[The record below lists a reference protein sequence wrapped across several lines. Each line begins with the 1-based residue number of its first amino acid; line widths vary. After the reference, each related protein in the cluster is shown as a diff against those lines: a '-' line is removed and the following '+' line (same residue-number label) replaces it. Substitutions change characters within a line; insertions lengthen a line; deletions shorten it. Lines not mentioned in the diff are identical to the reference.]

1 MTLAPYGGGRLD
13 VTLAAG
19 GDTMGGRRTG
29 NRRTKG
35 ANFLGGVA
43 ENYWLFYYL
52 VYVAVVIAGIAV
64 YWKSLLPGD
73 ENEGLY
79 TLAAIFGVAAGAAL
93 LMAILLEVAGYM
105 VLLIPRRI
113 RELKERGHE
122 EGRQEGLAEG
132 REEGRQAERQ
142 RVAAILRQQGE
153 TLPPEELR
161 KLLLGD
167 DPPASNGGSPL

>member
-1 MTLAPYGGGRLD
+1 
-13 VTLAAG
+13 
-19 GDTMGGRRTG
+19 MGGSRTS
-29 NRRTKG
+29 NKRTKR
-35 ANFLGGVA
+35 ANFLGEVA
-43 ENYWLFYYL
+43 ANYWLFYYL
-52 VYVAVVIAGIAV
+52 VYVAVVVAGAAV
-64 YWKSLLPGD
+64 YWQSLLPGA

-113 RELKERGHE
+113 RELKERGRE
-122 EGRQEGLAEG
+122 EGRQEGL
-132 REEGRQAERQ
+132 EEGRQAERQ
-142 RVAAILRQQGE
+142 RVAAILRQQSE

-167 DPPASNGGSPL
+167 DPPAANGGGAL

>member
-1 MTLAPYGGGRLD
+1 
-13 VTLAAG
+13 
-19 GDTMGGRRTG
+19 MGGSRTG
-29 NRRTKG
+29 NKRTKR
-35 ANFLGGVA
+35 ANSLGGVA

-52 VYVAVVIAGIAV
+52 VYVAVVAAGVAV
-64 YWKSLLPGD
+64 YWESLLPGD

-113 RELKERGHE
+113 RELKERGRE
-122 EGRQEGLAEG
+122 EG
-132 REEGRQAERQ
+132 REEGRQAEHQ

-167 DPPASNGGSPL
+167 DPPSANG

>member
-1 MTLAPYGGGRLD
+1 
-13 VTLAAG
+13 
-19 GDTMGGRRTG
+19 MGGSRTS
-29 NRRTKG
+29 NKRTKRT
-35 ANFLGGVA
+35 NSLGGIA

-52 VYVAVVIAGIAV
+52 VYVAVVVAGVAV

-113 RELKERGHE
+113 RELKERGRE
-122 EGRQEGLAEG
+122 EGRQEGLEEGRQEG
-132 REEGRQAERQ
+132 REQGLEQGRQAERQ

-167 DPPASNGGSPL
+167 DPPASNGGGPL

>member
-1 MTLAPYGGGRLD
+1 
-13 VTLAAG
+13 
-19 GDTMGGRRTG
+19 MGGRRTG
-29 NRRTKG
+29 NRRTKR
-35 ANFLGGVA
+35 ANSLGGVA

-52 VYVAVVIAGIAV
+52 VYVAVVAAGVAV
-64 YWKSLLPGD
+64 YWQSLLPGA

-113 RELKERGHE
+113 RELKERG
-122 EGRQEGLAEG
+122 

-167 DPPASNGGSPL
+167 DPPAANGGGRQ

>member
-1 MTLAPYGGGRLD
+1 MD
-13 VTLAAG
+13 
-19 GDTMGGRRTG
+19 GRRIG
-29 NRRTKG
+29 NRRTKR
-35 ANFLGGVA
+35 ANFLGEA
-43 ENYWLFYYL
+43 AANYWLFYYL
-52 VYVAVVIAGIAV
+52 VYVAVVAAGVAV
-64 YWKSLLPGD
+64 YWKSLLPGG

-113 RELKERGHE
+113 RELKERGRE
-122 EGRQEGLAEG
+122 EG

-167 DPPASNGGSPL
+167 DPPAANGGSPL

>member
-1 MTLAPYGGGRLD
+1 
-13 VTLAAG
+13 
-19 GDTMGGRRTG
+19 MGGRRTG
-29 NRRTKG
+29 NKRTKK
-35 ANFLGGVA
+35 ANFLGEA
-43 ENYWLFYYL
+43 AANYWLFYYL
-52 VYVAVVIAGIAV
+52 VYVAVVVAGVAV
-64 YWKSLLPGD
+64 YWESLLPGD

-113 RELKERGHE
+113 RELKERG
-122 EGRQEGLAEG
+122 

-153 TLPPEELR
+153 NLPPEELR
-161 KLLLGD
+161 KLLLLLGD
-167 DPPASNGGSPL
+167 DPPAANGGSPL

>member
-1 MTLAPYGGGRLD
+1 
-13 VTLAAG
+13 
-19 GDTMGGRRTG
+19 MGGSRTG
-29 NRRTKG
+29 NRRTKR
-35 ANFLGGVA
+35 ANFLGEA
-43 ENYWLFYYL
+43 AANYWLFYYL
-52 VYVAVVIAGIAV
+52 VYVAVVVAGVAV
-64 YWKSLLPGD
+64 YRESLLPGD

-113 RELKERGHE
+113 RELKERGRE
-122 EGRQEGLAEG
+122 EGRQEGLEEG
-132 REEGRQAERQ
+132 REEGRQAGREEGREQGLEQGRQAERQ

-167 DPPASNGGSPL
+167 DLPAANGGGPL